1 MTGIESLSKIRD
13 ESARE
18 NILRITDSFV
28 AAVNPMKVILF
39 GSFADGSYTDDSD
52 YDFYL
57 VVESGASLHE
67 TCTKAH
73 RAITDLK
80 DRPVDI
86 VVGHDFYFEQKG
98 KMKNTLMVEGEVHK
112 KGIVLYDRKGGISS

>member
-13 ESARE
+13 EAARE

-39 GSFADGSYTDDSD
+39 GSFADGTYTDDSD

-57 VVESGASLHE
+57 VVESGASLHD
-67 TCTKAH
+67 TCYKAH

-98 KMKNTLMVEGEVHK
+98 KMKNTL
-112 KGIVLYDRKGGISS
+112 IAQ